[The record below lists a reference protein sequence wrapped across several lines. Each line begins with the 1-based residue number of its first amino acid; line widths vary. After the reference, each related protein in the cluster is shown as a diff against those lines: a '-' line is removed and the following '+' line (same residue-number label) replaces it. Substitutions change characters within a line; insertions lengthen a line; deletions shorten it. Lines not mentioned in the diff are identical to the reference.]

1 MQSTLVGGLR
11 QECPRLET
19 ESIHGFLQRYQPG
32 GLRPARLLNLAWV
45 YLRLP
50 CHLVVRRPAALLV
63 RSTPPGIQ
71 LWASWLGALFGIP
84 VLCWLMDYHPELEAR
99 GCERRGFRVLAGI
112 LRWLDLSALRRLA
125 GIVVLDGAMERLVRS
140 RVPKVPVAVHP
151 PWGAA
156 AANGGRTR
164 AYQAGSTLG
173 VRRLAYAG
181 NLGVA
186 HPRGTL
192 VRLFRAL
199 RRGGAVELHFIG
211 TVGAAMQVLKREAEA
226 LQIAVFEH
234 PPQPFELLGELF
246 DRRQIDLG
254 VVLLADE
261 AAGVV
266 SPCKYTGYI
275 HHGLP
280 TLYLGP
286 PETNADAV
294 VSRFG
299 AGFAL
304 RNTSSG
310 TDVEEMAARIWDAE
324 QLQAAAARV
333 CHAAAHFAQFN
344 GRSLAAVF
352 AQWLPVSGTMVT
364 AAVDE
369 LSNRSSR

>member
-1 MQSTLVGGLR
+1 MQSALVDGLR
-11 QECPRLET
+11 KACPELET
-19 ESIHGFLQRYQPG
+19 VAIHGFLPGYRSG
-32 GLRPARLLNLAWV
+32 GLRLGRLLNLAWV

-50 CHLVVRRPAALLV
+50 FDLVWRRPAAIVV

-71 LWASWLGALFGIP
+71 LWASWLGALLRIP

-99 GCERRGFRVLAGI
+99 SCERRGFHRPARF
-112 LRWLDLSALRRLA
+112 LRWLDLAALRRMA

-164 AYQAGSTLG
+164 EYQAGSTPR

-192 VRLFRAL
+192 VRLLRAL
-199 RRGGAVELHFIG
+199 RSGGAVELHFIG
-211 TVGAAMQVLKREAEA
+211 TVGAAMEVLKREAEA
-226 LQIAVFEH
+226 LEVRVVEH
-234 PPQPFELLGELF
+234 AQQPFAKLGELF
-246 DRRQIDLG
+246 DHQQIDLG

-294 VSRFG
+294 MTRFG
-299 AGFAL
+299 AGFTL
-304 RNTSSG
+304 RNTSSD
-310 TDVEEMAARIWDAE
+310 TQAEALAVRIWSNSDWDSVARAVPEAAE
-324 QLQAAAARV
+324 YFGRFDGKSLALVFARWLVALEPSKAAAGKGIR
-333 CHAAAHFAQFN
+333 
-344 GRSLAAVF
+344 
-352 AQWLPVSGTMVT
+352 
-364 AAVDE
+364 
-369 LSNRSSR
+369 